1 MESKEER
8 ILPAV
13 LEAIPGV
20 VCWLSH
26 RTADEA
32 RMTCVSV
39 PEGGFACTE
48 FSGVVFLNGLPGPG
62 DTEQINIGQ
71 HFSRMLTR
79 ASLRL
84 EDQMGNAADSS

>member
-1 MESKEER
+1 M
-8 ILPAV
+8 
-13 LEAIPGV
+13 
-20 VCWLSH
+20 
-26 RTADEA
+26 
-32 RMTCVSV
+32 

-48 FSGVVFLNGLPGPG
+48 LSGVVFLNGLPGPG

-84 EDQMGNAADSS
+84 ENEMGEGADSS